1 MYSARV
7 VVISVAPLFLSII
20 GCGQEQEEKLERAG
34 EQFGQA
40 VNNATDA
47 ALDAAEKAADKL
59 ESWTD
64 QAVSNDKNAGE
75 TTAKR
80 DKQQP
85 SEVAD
90 EPR

>member
-34 EQFGQA
+34 EQIEQA
-40 VNNATDA
+40 VDNATDA
-47 ALDAAEKAADKL
+47 TLDAAEKAADKF

-64 QAVSNDKNAGE
+64 QAVSNHENAGE
-75 TTAKR
+75 TAAKR
-80 DKQQP
+80 EERQP
-85 SEVAD
+85 SKGAD

>member
-34 EQFGQA
+34 KQIEQA
-40 VNNATDA
+40 VDNATDA
-47 ALDAAEKAADKL
+47 TLDAAEKAADKF

-64 QAVSNDKNAGE
+64 QAVSNHENAGE

-80 DKQQP
+80 EERQP
-85 SEVAD
+85 SKAAD